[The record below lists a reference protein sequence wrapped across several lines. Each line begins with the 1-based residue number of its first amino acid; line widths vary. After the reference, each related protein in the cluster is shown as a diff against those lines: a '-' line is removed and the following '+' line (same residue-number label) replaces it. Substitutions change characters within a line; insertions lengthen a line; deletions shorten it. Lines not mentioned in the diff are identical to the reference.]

1 MNYKNS
7 ALVEI
12 EGMVSKFKDYSL
24 GQIILAITKRKP
36 EGITLAQWLLDVSDE
51 DLYTEIERT
60 ILIETEDEDTRQTA

>member
-60 ILIETEDEDTRQTA
+60 ILIETEDEDIRQTA

>member
-7 ALVEI
+7 AIVEI

>member
-7 ALVEI
+7 ALAEI
-12 EGMVSKFKDYSL
+12 ESMAGQFKDYTL

-36 EGITLAQWLLDVSDE
+36 NGVSLSEWLLNVTDE

-60 ILIETEDEDTRQTA
+60 KLIEAEDENIN